1 MEVLNIC
8 PPDVKKSDWVAKL
21 NSLLQDVQ
29 EVEVPADMTK
39 QGLLQEAIYEF
50 CRLSESSSR
59 LSIASNG
66 VFRYE
71 EEDEKQWWFTGR
83 DAVIFIQEFKKM
95 RHIKEAEVFTEL
107 KNMGATNMAK
117 YIDRTVG
124 NKKIWMLDINEID
137 DNAVE
142 SGDFKT
148 QKTPLPWEE

>member
-8 PPDVKKSDWVAKL
+8 PPDVKKTDWVAKL
-21 NSLLQDVQ
+21 NALLQDVQ

-71 EEDEKQWWFTGR
+71 EDKTKQWWFTGR

-95 RHIKEAEVFTEL
+95 RTIKEAEVFTRL
-107 KNMGATNMAK
+107 KEIGANNSSK
-117 YIDRTVG
+117 WIDKSVG
-124 NKKIWMLDINEID
+124 NKKVWVMDVKEID
-137 DNAVE
+137 DDSISLEEFRANVE
-142 SGDFKT
+142 E
-148 QKTPLPWEE
+148 PPWE